1 MIKGNWNK
9 KYTKKKSSSQI
20 IDEKIAFL
28 DREMKKTT
36 LGEAIA
42 NSTSGLYT
50 VTGYAREMLLFQ
62 KFLRFQQF
70 RQPTIM

>member
-9 KYTKKKSSSQI
+9 KYTKKKQSSQI
-20 IDEKIAFL
+20 IYDKIAFL

-50 VTGYAREMLLFQ
+50 VTGF
-62 KFLRFQQF
+62 
-70 RQPTIM
+70 